1 VCARLRRAA
10 ASASR
15 TERTGKKKKVERC
28 YKRQRGLALGLNA
41 FITRFVGSQCCRE
54 QTHTHTISHCLRPLY
69 CRCVYACERVG
80 GGGRRRRRYTELI
93 VGIKGNLVRRGVRV
107 VKGEV
112 VNITC
117 KKEIMVA
124 VVGTSGRREWRYY
137 GNIDSFFYPPP
148 LLCMCVCVM
157 KLKGGRWPDRRQN
170 TDGSAGSGKR
180 KGGGCEK

>member
-1 VCARLRRAA
+1 LSPLCVCVCYVRVSLSCVCVCARLRRAA

-80 GGGRRRRRYTELI
+80 GGAA
-93 VGIKGNLVRRGVRV
+93 
-107 VKGEV
+107 
-112 VNITC
+112 
-117 KKEIMVA
+117 A
-124 VVGTSGRREWRYY
+124 VIR
-137 GNIDSFFYPPP
+137 N
-148 LLCMCVCVM
+148 
-157 KLKGGRWPDRRQN
+157 
-170 TDGSAGSGKR
+170 
-180 KGGGCEK
+180 